1 MVGILTGLERV
12 WGDGGVDPGSMSWA
26 GEGGG
31 MVVEATNDDLPTGLA
46 RFYERSLEGVAKRMG
61 ELPGRDTEEIAQTW

>member
-1 MVGILTGLERV
+1 
-12 WGDGGVDPGSMSWA
+12 
-26 GEGGG
+26 